1 MGGSR
6 GDAPASPCRDPLP
19 PPHPPKQ
26 QPRERSLPGK
36 TFPVF
41 HSGGERCSPS
51 VGGKELPLCG
61 GPHRRRVCVCPPVPA
76 GGGSAVRGRARQ
88 GAAVGSGRAEQSP
101 GVPCVCVPRLLK
113 DPPTP
118 PSRLRTAPPR
128 PQPRA
133 LVSRRTEAE
142 VAFACVPLLW
152 PGREGGL
159 RAPRVQGEKGVQLF
173 EFKLVPAGRE
183 PGSGR
188 VSCGV
193 GPGGL
198 TSAPRGGRALS
209 PGSPVAPGHPRSP
222 PKRQKT
228 NQEASWTLRLPVS
241 LSEPLVLCLPP
252 SGTMLAEQTPALKA
266 SPRSRRPGG
275 LFLRPPGDLGAEKGA
290 DPTPPSG

>member
-1 MGGSR
+1 MFTLRGWEGASTLRGSSSSSCVCVSPSPGGW
-6 GDAPASPCRDPLP
+6 G
-19 PPHPPKQ
+19 
-26 QPRERSLPGK
+26 ERSAGPCAPG
-36 TFPVF
+36 
-41 HSGGERCSPS
+41 GGRGLGEGRAEPR
-51 VGGKELPLCG
+51 
-61 GPHRRRVCVCPPVPA
+61 GPVCVCPPAPKGPSNTPFPA
-76 GGGSAVRGRARQ
+76 QNR
-88 GAAVGSGRAEQSP
+88 
-101 GVPCVCVPRLLK
+101 
-113 DPPTP
+113 
-118 PSRLRTAPPR
+118 PPR